1 MSTKANYL
9 LVESRDSSLESQL
22 SVEGGGRLR
31 QEDCPKFKGNLSY
44 SVRVSQ
50 NKTNKQKQRLEDWGC
65 NLLGKDY
72 CILTQQNKIKN
83 RERERKGTNILQ

>member
-9 LVESRDSSLESQL
+9 LVESRDSNLESQL

-50 NKTNKQKQRLEDWGC
+50 NKTNKNKDWRIGDVTC
-65 NLLGKDY
+65 W
-72 CILTQQNKIKN
+72 
-83 RERERKGTNILQ
+83 ERIIAF